1 MHGAFALALGLA
13 ACTSDGGGDAS
24 DWPLL
29 QDAVNA
35 FFEAWTVGDHAAM
48 ADMLDDGSAVRWDE
62 TDLDRL
68 MRRQTRA
75 GAITSF
81 EASAGEVDQ
90 PDDAAFAAATDEED
104 PEDLSLSVPYR
115 VAYGSDASESTAE
128 LSGDLEFL
136 YDAEGSE
143 WRAAFDDDALW
154 PGVEGADGF
163 KITTRWPK
171 RGAILDRSGKRLA
184 VGPVGDRRY
193 PFGSIGGST
202 VGHIETVTKPTL
214 EEHSGA
220 EIGDLVGG
228 SGLEEGLDD
237 RLAGEPEAQLV
248 VVDAA
253 GQNLD
258 VIGGRD
264 AVAGENVKVTLDID
278 VQRATEG
285 VFGDTVGGAAVID
298 PTTGDILAA
307 VASGPF
313 DPNGF
318 VGATEVNPF
327 NRALVGL
334 YPPGSSMKVMTASA
348 ALEEGAV
355 TPSTMLTGPMEYK
368 GVRNFESGEFGSISF
383 AAATQNSVNTAF
395 AQVAEKLGARRLT
408 RYAELFGFNR
418 VPEMPLE
425 AAEPS
430 FPFPEGLGDVMWAS
444 IGQAQV
450 LATPLQMATVAGT
463 VANNGKRMEPRIVRS
478 DPKAGDRVVSTKTAR
493 QMTALMRSVVVGG
506 TGTAANITGLD
517 VAGKT
522 GTAEVDVDGE
532 RLNHAWFIA
541 FAPAGN
547 PEVALA
553 VVSEYGGIG
562 GRVAAPIAGR
572 MLQAV
577 APLIR

>member
-13 ACTSDGGGDAS
+13 ACTSDGGEDAS
-24 DWPLL
+24 DWPML

-35 FFEAWTVGDHAAM
+35 FFEAWTVGDHATM
-48 ADMLDDGSAVRWDE
+48 EDMLDDGSAVRWDE

-81 EASAGEVDQ
+81 EARAGEVDQ

-154 PGVEGADGF
+154 PGLEGADGF

-184 VGPVGDRRY
+184 VGPAGDRRY
-193 PFGSIGGST
+193 PFGSVGGST

-214 EEHSGA
+214 KEHPGA
-220 EIGDLVGG
+220 QIGDLVGG

-237 RLAGEPEAQLV
+237 RLAGKPEAQLV

-253 GQNLD
+253 GENLD

-264 AVAGENVKVTLDID
+264 AVPGENVKVTLDID
-278 VQRATEG
+278 VQRAAEG

-348 ALEEGAV
+348 ALEEGVV

-395 AQVAEKLGARRLT
+395 AQVAERLGARRLT

-463 VANNGKRMEPRIVRS
+463 VANDGKRMEPRIVRS